1 MSLSERHPE
10 DSPTFN
16 YHLLRN
22 ALQGFRKN
30 LAQLD
35 SLEYRQVRRKAS
47 KSFELE
53 SLVLAAPEA
62 GGVTIS
68 ARQLDASVAEVA
80 SRYSSA
86 EAFREDLATNGLD
99 EAGLRQALY
108 RELLFDGVMQ
118 RISTAGASVSD
129 LDVRLFY
136 EMHHERF
143 ENPERR
149 TARHI
154 LITVNADFP
163 ENTPAAARER
173 MDQLVA
179 KLAGRVN
186 RFAVFAQRY
195 SECPTAMEGGKLG
208 EVSRGQLYAELDAVL
223 FNLQEQQISPI
234 VKTDLG
240 LHILLCERI
249 KPARRVPLSKAA
261 PRIREILQERQRR
274 NCLKAWLAGL
284 QRNTQERS

>member
-1 MSLSERHPE
+1 MTLSERHPE
-10 DSPTFN
+10 DSPAFN

-35 SLEYRQVRRKAS
+35 TMEYRQVRHKAS

-53 SLVLAAPEA
+53 SLVLASPEA
-62 GGVTIS
+62 EGVTIS

-80 SRYSSA
+80 SRYPSS
-86 EAFREDLATNGLD
+86 EAFREDLASNGLD
-99 EAGLRQALY
+99 EAALRQALY

-118 RISTAGASVSD
+118 RVSAASARVSD
-129 LDVRLFY
+129 LDIRLFY
-136 EMHHERF
+136 EMHRERF
-143 ENPERR
+143 ETPERR

-154 LITVNADFP
+154 LITVNTDFP

-173 MDQLVA
+173 MDRLVL

-186 RFAVFAQRY
+186 RFTSFAQRY

-208 EVSRGQLYAELDAVL
+208 EVSRGQLYAELDAML

-234 VKTDLG
+234 VESELG

-249 KPARRVPLSKAA
+249 KPAQRLPLSKAE

-274 NCLKAWLAGL
+274 NCQKNWLASL
-284 QRNTQERS
+284 QGPSVA